1 MIRISITCDGKVG
14 RDRRIGSC
22 GVGGGGG
29 GVKAYSGVL
38 LSHPCGSVRV
48 SFPRQC
54 HVQCSEP
61 SWVCALHHAS
71 AFLLGFGPQPS
82 PGRPQVGPF
91 SHLAAPANEVNSVRA
106 SFLL

>member
-1 MIRISITCDGKVG
+1 MTLFLW
-14 RDRRIGSC
+14 DRRIGSC

-48 SFPRQC
+48 AFPHQC

-61 SWVCALHHAS
+61 SLVCGSLGHH
-71 AFLLGFGPQPS
+71 
-82 PGRPQVGPF
+82 R
-91 SHLAAPANEVNSVRA
+91 
-106 SFLL
+106 